1 MDYPETSAMAAA
13 KPPQLAIK
21 VQHSP
26 VLDSRS
32 RRLRWGQAVVLVTL
46 IAWLYFEIV
55 LLLVQDWWRDPNF
68 SHGFVVPL
76 FSAFLIW
83 QIRSRLAAAP
93 SQPSWVGLAIIVMAL
108 LMLTVGIFG
117 AEMFLSRSSLVFLLM
132 GMTIYLLGWSH
143 FRLLLFPLLFLFLMI
158 PIPAII
164 FNQITFPLQL
174 LASKL
179 ATGLL
184 QFVGV
189 PVLREGNVI
198 QLAAMPLEV
207 AEACSGIRSLISLGT
222 TAVMYGYLLEKSLF
236 ARVLLAIAAIPIAVG
251 ANALRIVG
259 TGLLV
264 QYWDADKALGF
275 FHEFSG
281 WLLFLLSLAL
291 LFSTHKLIH
300 LVSHPVSRAP
310 KEVAPDA

>member
-1 MDYPETSAMAAA
+1 MDYPDTSATVAA
-13 KPPQLAIK
+13 KPPQLAVEVKHRPI
-21 VQHSP
+21 SDP
-26 VLDSRS
+26 TSGRPS
-32 RRLRWGQAVVLVTL
+32 WGQAVVLVAL
-46 IAWLYFEIV
+46 VAWLYFEVV
-55 LLLVQDWWRDPNF
+55 LMLVQDWWRDPNF
-68 SHGFVVPL
+68 SHGFVVPV

-83 QIRSRLAAAP
+83 QIRGRLAAAP
-93 SQPSWVGLAIIVMAL
+93 SQPSWAGLAIIVMAL

-117 AEMFLSRSSLVFLLM
+117 AEMFLSRISLVILLM
-132 GMTIYLLGWSH
+132 GMTIYRFGWSH
-143 FRLLLFPLLFLFLMI
+143 FRLVLFPLLFLFLMI

-164 FNQITFPLQL
+164 FNEITFPLQL
-174 LASKL
+174 FASKL

-184 QFVGV
+184 QLVGV

-222 TAVMYGYLLEKSLF
+222 TAVIYGYLLERGLF
-236 ARVLLAIAAIPIAVG
+236 TRVLLAIAAVPIAVG

-291 LFSTHKLIH
+291 LFSTHKLINF
-300 LVSHPVSRAP
+300 VSHSVSGAR
-310 KEVAPDA
+310 KEAAPDA